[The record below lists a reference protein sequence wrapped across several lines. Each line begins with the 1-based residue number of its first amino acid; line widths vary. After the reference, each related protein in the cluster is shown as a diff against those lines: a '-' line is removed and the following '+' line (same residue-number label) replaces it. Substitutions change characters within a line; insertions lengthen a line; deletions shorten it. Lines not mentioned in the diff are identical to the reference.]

1 MALLE
6 LLVVKEVDGELPVP
20 AARKCVEERRRT
32 LLHQGVQ
39 RLVAEESDV
48 FDVATADA
56 SGLGATAELALVRS
70 IGLAHPSEVEQLHAA
85 VDARLGPE
93 RIIICLRLL
102 SR

>member
-6 LLVVKEVDGELPVP
+6 LLVVKVVDGELPVP

-39 RLVAEESDV
+39 RLVAEVSDI
-48 FDVATADA
+48 AARA
-56 SGLGATAELALVRS
+56 GGATAELALVRS
-70 IGLAHPSEVEQLHAA
+70 VGLAHPSEVEQLHAA

-93 RIIICLRLL
+93 LL
-102 SR
+102 I